1 MPAAALEET
10 LGAVRGQ
17 VGSLRTLVA
26 RTKAASLAL
35 KGRLRTQP
43 SAEEGGGSGVEPGAA
58 RSCPEG
64 CERHGNCNALTG
76 ECSCSLTHRG
86 TACEVPTMPACE
98 LDSEGHVINLS
109 LLASESFWCAAR
121 VRLRA
126 RGPFSPSS
134 RRSPSGA
141 QLARRGTRRAA
152 AWTHRVA
159 ASAHGCGY
167 RPVCACGCRWM
178 LRDVRPGEERR
189 TKPLHRWVGPV
200 PCACVRQALAVFSLQ
215 NTPSPAEWPEY
226 IGHLELAL
234 QVTGP
239 APAPLA
245 PRPLALSPCLP
256 ARRRRRY
263 CRTALATPLTTPL
276 TTPLATP
283 LTTPLTTPLHSASC
297 VSSRLSPRGCC
308 GSKGASSHVGHCSTR
323 TCL

>member
-1 MPAAALEET
+1 MSPWASRAALVVGLTVLLAALLSSSGLRHVTTIRTTTTRAPVAPGARVQQMPAAALEET

-35 KGRLRTQP
+35 KERLRTQP

-167 RPVCACGCRWM
+167 RPVC
-178 LRDVRPGEERR
+178 E
-189 TKPLHRWVGPV
+189 
-200 PCACVRQALAVFSLQ
+200 CVCV
-215 NTPSPAEWPEY
+215 W
-226 IGHLELAL
+226 L
-234 QVTGP
+234 QVDAAGR
-239 APAPLA
+239 AAW
-245 PRPLALSPCLP
+245 
-256 ARRRRRY
+256 
-263 CRTALATPLTTPL
+263 
-276 TTPLATP
+276 
-283 LTTPLTTPLHSASC
+283 
-297 VSSRLSPRGCC
+297 
-308 GSKGASSHVGHCSTR
+308 
-323 TCL
+323 